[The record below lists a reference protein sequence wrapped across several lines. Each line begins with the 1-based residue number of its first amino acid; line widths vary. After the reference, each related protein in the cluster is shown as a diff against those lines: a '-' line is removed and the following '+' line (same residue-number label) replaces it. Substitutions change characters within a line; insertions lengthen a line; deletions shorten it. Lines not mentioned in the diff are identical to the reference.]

1 MFGDDGEKRQQTL
14 ANATAKHLIP
24 RPGTADEVASA
35 ILFLLKNDFVTGTTV
50 DVDGGWL
57 LS

>member
-1 MFGDDGEKRQQTL
+1 MFGEDVDKRQPML
-14 ANATAKHLIP
+14 NNATAGHVIP
-24 RPGTADEVASA
+24 RAGTADEVASG
-35 ILFLLKNDFVTGTTV
+35 ILFLIKNDFVTGTTV